1 MARNERRGPRLDQ
14 PLERGRSLRPTVDSE
29 TAGRVSERV
38 ARFLGSWRFLG
49 YMTFAVFSWLVWN
62 IFAPADLRIDAFPFL
77 FLTLALSLHASYAAP
92 LILLAQNRQADRDRV
107 QFQEDRDRTERL
119 LADSDYLTREIASL
133 RLALGEV
140 VTRDYLRGEIR
151 DLLEEFKDIQGVDK
165 KDEPET

>member
-77 FLTLALSLHASYAAP
+77 FLTLALSLQASYAAP

-107 QFQEDRDRTERL
+107 QVQEDRDRTERL